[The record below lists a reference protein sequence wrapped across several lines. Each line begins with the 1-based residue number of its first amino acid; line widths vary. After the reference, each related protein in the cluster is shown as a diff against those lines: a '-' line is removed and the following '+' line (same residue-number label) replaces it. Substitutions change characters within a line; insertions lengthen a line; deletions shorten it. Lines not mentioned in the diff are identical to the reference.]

1 MSKVMTSINSVPPVS
16 IVIPTYNR
24 SWGLVRS
31 VESVLSQSYQDF
43 ELIIV
48 DDCSPDDTEEVVR
61 SLQDDRIRYFRQ
73 PQNVGVAE
81 NWGTGLNLTQGKFVT
96 FLMDDDFYQ
105 PDFLANRIVHL
116 ESNPSLVVV
125 FSSYELHDL
134 QGNLAGTVIAD
145 WVNQTELC
153 AADLLKTILARHWF
167 IGASMYRKDA
177 VQSVWELAK
186 RDRLI
191 VDFSLAIYLA
201 VHNAGTGLYLT
212 APDFIMTQH
221 PGQNSQAK
229 LREVMLQTDQALSRI
244 LSEFSDP
251 QLARLIRREQSS
263 WKVLQARYL
272 DLRSRSNLGQARSLI
287 VDALRVDF
295 SNLWAW
301 KQLSKLVL
309 LGKL

>member
-1 MSKVMTSINSVPPVS
+1 MNAQCNEPILSV
-16 IVIPTYNR
+16 IIPTYNR

-31 VESVLSQSYQDF
+31 VESVLSQSYQNF

-73 PQNVGVAE
+73 PQNVGVAK

-145 WVNQTELC
+145 WANQTELC

-221 PGQNSQAK
+221 PGQNSQTK

-244 LSEFSDP
+244 LSEVSEP

-287 VDALRVDF
+287 IDALRFDF

>member
-1 MSKVMTSINSVPPVS
+1 MPSVSV
-16 IVIPTYNR
+16 VIPTYNR

-31 VESVLSQSYQDF
+31 VESVLSQSFADF
-43 ELIIV
+43 EIIIV
-48 DDCSPDDTEEVVR
+48 DDCSPDDTPEVVA
-61 SLQDDRIRYFRQ
+61 SIQDPRIRYFRQ

-81 NWGTGLNLTQGKFVT
+81 NWGTGLRLAQGKFVS

-105 PDFLANRIVHL
+105 PDFLANRVVHL
-116 ESNPSLVVV
+116 ESNPSRVVV
-125 FSSYELHDL
+125 FSSYELRDL
-134 QGNLAGTVIAD
+134 KGNLTATSIAAWAD
-145 WVNQTELC
+145 HTELSSK
-153 AADLLKTILARHWF
+153 DLLKSILARHWF

-177 VQSVWELAK
+177 VLAVWEQAQ

-191 VDFSLAIYLA
+191 VDFSLSIYLA
-201 VHNAGTGLYLT
+201 LQQTGTGLYLDT
-212 APDFIMTQH
+212 RDFIMTQH

-229 LREVMLQTDQALSRI
+229 LKEVMQQTDQALSRI
-244 LSEFSDP
+244 LSESPEPEF
-251 QLARLIRREQSS
+251 ARLIRREQSS

-272 DLRSRSNLGQARSLI
+272 DLPSKTNLATARALI
-287 VDALRVDF
+287 LDALRVDF